1 MQNYNNK
8 VIQVKELL
16 PVLTIFYMTFY
27 TLGFSLSLLIGLTI
41 FDLKKSFPKIVAV
54 GFFQASIARL
64 IYHFNTPVL
73 LMLILAFLNMFI
85 LVRLILNFNLIT
97 SSLVVIKTVILFL
110 PIEMITLAVFIH
122 NFNMSFSQVLTTPAL
137 AFSSTIML
145 TLLLLTVYYIVRK
158 KDIKMLPLKL
168 RFIETEIENKSR
180 IWVLIAL
187 ATENL
192 IIIYYIIYSFVL
204 SPPLP
209 AFAPY
214 MVTLA
219 LILSLLGFIL
229 DAILC
234 RFVENE
240 IDLSLAREKV
250 DNLSNLNQALQYQ
263 QHDFKHNLQVISS
276 LVQMEKYNRL
286 DRYIRCLSDELQQL
300 DFVTSTDQEALNG
313 LLYYKI
319 SQADQQN
326 IDLEINIQDKLA
338 NPALN
343 ANQLC
348 RVIGNLIDN
357 AIEYLQEFQERNK
370 IISLEIKK
378 QRNEYLVIMEN
389 PLLDQKSLPENIN
402 EIAKPGYTTRKGSQG
417 LGLAITREIITSKGG
432 DLTIETTE
440 DNKIRFELAIPE
452 AAS

>member
-1 MQNYNNK
+1 M
-8 VIQVKELL
+8 
-16 PVLTIFYMTFY
+16 LTFFYMIFY

-41 FDLKKSFPKIVAV
+41 FNLKISLPRITAV
-54 GFFQASIARL
+54 GFLQASIARL
-64 IYHFNTPVL
+64 IYHFDTPVL
-73 LMLILAFLNMFI
+73 LLIILSFVNMFI
-85 LVRLILNFNLIT
+85 LVWLILNFNLIT
-97 SSLVVIKTVILFL
+97 SSLVVIKSVILFL
-110 PIEMITLAVFIH
+110 PMEMIALAAFIH
-122 NFNMSFSQVLTTPAL
+122 NFNMSFSQVLTTPPLAL
-137 AFSSTIML
+137 SAIIL
-145 TLLLLTVYYIVRK
+145 LVLLLLMVYYIVQK
-158 KDIKMLPLKL
+158 KNIKMLPLKL
-168 RFIETEIENKSR
+168 RFIETEIENKTR

-187 ATENL
+187 AVENL

-219 LILSLLGFIL
+219 LILSLLAIIL

-234 RFVENE
+234 RFIENE

-276 LVQMEKYNRL
+276 LVQMNKYDRL
-286 DRYIRCLSDELQQL
+286 DRYISCLSDELQQL
-300 DFVTSTDQEALNG
+300 DFVTSTGQEALNG

-326 IDLEINIQDKLA
+326 MDLEINIQDKLE
-338 NPALN
+338 NPALD

-348 RVIGNLIDN
+348 RVIGNIIDN
-357 AIEYLQEFQERNK
+357 AIEYLQEFQDKDK
-370 IISLEIKK
+370 IIYLEIKK
-378 QRNEYLVIMEN
+378 QQDEYLVIMEN
-389 PLLDQKSLPENIN
+389 PLLDQKNLPENVEEIIN
-402 EIAKPGYTTRKGSQG
+402 PGYTTRKGSQG

-432 DLTIETTE
+432 DFTIKTTD